1 MAQLPGKRFCI
12 QFDHT
17 FILKCH
23 QLETALSVNMSPP
36 NKPPN
41 ELSKPTV
48 GRLSLYYREL
58 QRLTETNLKSI
69 NSQQIAGLVN
79 VTPAVVRRDL
89 NTLGAKG
96 RRGVGYSIKD
106 LIEKIGTTLGSGM
119 QWRVVLVGVGSLG
132 HALLRYRGFQKLGFQ
147 LEAAYDCDDEKIG
160 MTIEG
165 VTIQSVSSLA
175 LSLQTK
181 SAELGIL
188 AVPAETASGVASEL
202 INAGVRGILNFAPT
216 TLRFSEDVAVINV
229 DLAVELQRLTFDVK
243 TQEPESA
250 KTPRLPPSPR

>member
-23 QLETALSVNMSPP
+23 QPETSLSVNMSPP

-58 QRLTETNLKSI
+58 QRLSETNLKSI

-89 NTLGAKG
+89 NTLGATG

-132 HALLRYRGFQKLGFQ
+132 HA
-147 LEAAYDCDDEKIG
+147 
-160 MTIEG
+160 
-165 VTIQSVSSLA
+165 
-175 LSLQTK
+175 
-181 SAELGIL
+181 
-188 AVPAETASGVASEL
+188 
-202 INAGVRGILNFAPT
+202 
-216 TLRFSEDVAVINV
+216 
-229 DLAVELQRLTFDVK
+229 
-243 TQEPESA
+243 
-250 KTPRLPPSPR
+250 

>member
-1 MAQLPGKRFCI
+1 MCI
-12 QFDHT
+12 
-17 FILKCH
+17 
-23 QLETALSVNMSPP
+23 
-36 NKPPN
+36 
-41 ELSKPTV
+41 
-48 GRLSLYYREL
+48 
-58 QRLTETNLKSI
+58 
-69 NSQQIAGLVN
+69 
-79 VTPAVVRRDL
+79 RDSL

-147 LEAAYDCDDEKIG
+147 LEAAYDCDDKKIG